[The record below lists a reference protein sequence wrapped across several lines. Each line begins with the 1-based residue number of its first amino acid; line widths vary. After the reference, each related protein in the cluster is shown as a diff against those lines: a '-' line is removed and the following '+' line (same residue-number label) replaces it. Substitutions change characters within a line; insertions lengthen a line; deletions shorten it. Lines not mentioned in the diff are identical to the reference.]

1 MKEYNEKEPSKYLM
15 YLDAD
20 NLYGWAMSQYLPN
33 GSIKWLSDEELNK
46 IDLGKYKE
54 DSREGLVL
62 EADLEYPKDLHELHN
77 DYPLAPEKIKVS
89 KNMLSGYCNKM
100 SDKCK
105 IPFGRVNKLIP
116 MLNNKKEYVVHYRNL
131 QLYMDLGLKVTKV
144 HRALKFKQSQW
155 LKQYIDFNTNKKKEA
170 KTSFEKDFFKLM
182 NNSIFGKTMENLRKR
197 ADVRLVTDVD
207 QFTRLTSKPTF
218 VSSKIFNKNLVA
230 IHKIKETLK
239 LNRPAYVGMC
249 ILDLSKTL
257 MYDFHYNY
265 IKKEYGSRAKLLFT
279 DTDSLTY
286 EIEMEDVYKDLWKR
300 KELFDNSNYPKGSPY
315 EFQENKK
322 VIGKFKDES
331 CGKIM
336 SEFVGLRS
344 KMYSYI
350 MEDGKGEMTTKGT
363 KKNVIKKDIM
373 HEDYKKH

>member
-1 MKEYNEKEPSKYLM
+1 
-15 YLDAD
+15 
-20 NLYGWAMSQYLPN
+20 
-33 GSIKWLSDEELNK
+33 
-46 IDLGKYKE
+46 
-54 DSREGLVL
+54 
-62 EADLEYPKDLHELHN
+62 
-77 DYPLAPEKIKVS
+77 
-89 KNMLSGYCNKM
+89 
-100 SDKCK
+100 
-105 IPFGRVNKLIP
+105 

-144 HRALKFKQSQW
+144 HRGLKFKQSPW
-155 LKQYIDFNTNKKKEA
+155 LRQYIDFNTNKRKEA
-170 KTSFEKDFFKLM
+170 KTSFEKDFFELM

-197 ADVRLVTDVD
+197 VDVRLVTDVD

-218 VSSKIFNKNLVA
+218 ISSKIFNKNLVA
-230 IHKIKETLK
+230 VHKIKKTLM

-257 MYDFHYNY
+257 MYNFHYNY

-286 EIEMEDVYKDLWKR
+286 EIETEDVYKDLWKR
-300 KELFDNSNYPKGSPY
+300 KELFDNSDYPKGSPY

-350 MEDGKGEMTTKGT
+350 MEDGKGGMTAKGI
-363 KKNVIKKDIM
+363 KKKVIKKDIM
-373 HEDYKKH
+373 HENYKNTLLNEEQMRHKMRTIRSVKHKLQSFEINKISLSCFDDKRYILNDGINSYSYGLYKIK